1 MDAIGII
8 EALIRQESPH
18 VRSALSKVGV
28 LNLLIDHADREGI
41 GECLG
46 IWSKNKRT
54 HTELALHYGRIVD
67 KLAIVEAPADA
78 EGLLTALARVHANP
92 CLFSWVAAEVRVA
105 QAGALLDR
113 VSRLVDTFAHLASLC
128 VASAGCDAT
137 LNGVVER
144 LVASAPFRE
153 GLAVGATRVDAFVI
167 NVAAKLGVHHPS
179 TIGRLLKSVAPHACA
194 RFTRDRSDVALM
206 PLVAPHVGPDNYE
219 DELLDSRVLRRSV
232 LIDMMYA
239 WSRAGLHLRLTKH
252 PMWSHILESVLCEAM
267 DATAITNRVTTSTA
281 RACSVLLTISCVSSD
296 ALTQA
301 ATSSLR
307 LFLQH
312 HPERFAFETT
322 NNEIVLHSIIAV
334 GRRLGVSDAH
344 LSVYMVD
351 LDRAVCERKRNERS
365 AALGISLTLPDVFH
379 CPITMEVM
387 RDPVVASDGHTYE
400 KASLVRVLQQSNA
413 VSPLTRERLDPSVIV
428 PNLALR
434 KRIRGY
440 ADDVCEVVEEER
452 AKRARV
458 DEHQI

>member
-1 MDAIGII
+1 MDAIGVID
-8 EALIRQESPH
+8 ALIRQESPH

-28 LNLLIDHADREGI
+28 LDLLIDHADRQGI

-67 KLAIVEAPADA
+67 KLAIVEASADA
-78 EGLLTALARVHANP
+78 EGLLAALARLHNSP
-92 CLFSWVAAEVRVA
+92 CLFSLVSPGVRLA
-105 QAGALLDR
+105 QASALLDR
-113 VSRLVDTFAHLASLC
+113 AWLVDPFAHLASLC
-128 VASAGCDAT
+128 VASAGCEAT
-137 LNGVVER
+137 LSGIVDR
-144 LVASAPFRE
+144 LVASTSFRE
-153 GLAVGATRVDAFVI
+153 SLAVGATRVDAFVI
-167 NVAAKLGVHHPS
+167 NVATRLGVYHPS
-179 TIGRLLKSVAPHACA
+179 AMRRLLKTVAPHACA
-194 RFTRDRSDVALM
+194 RFKRDRSDVALM
-206 PLVAPHVGPDNYE
+206 PLVAPHVGADDYE
-219 DELLDSRVLRRSV
+219 DQLLDVCVLRQSI

-239 WSRAGLHLRLTKH
+239 WSRTGLHFRLTKH
-252 PMWSHILESVLCEAM
+252 PMWSYGLESILCEAIE
-267 DATAITNRVTTSTA
+267 ATAITERVTTSSA

-296 ALTQA
+296 VLSAE

-312 HPERFAFETT
+312 HPDRFAFESTD
-322 NNEIVLHSIIAV
+322 NEIVLHSIVAV
-334 GRRLGVSDAH
+334 GRRLGVPDAQ
-344 LSVYMVD
+344 LSGYMLD
-351 LDRAVCERKRNERS
+351 LDRVICERKRSERS

-400 KASLVRVLQQSNA
+400 KASLVRILQQSNA
-413 VSPLTRERLDPSVIV
+413 VSPLTRETLDPSVLV

-440 ADDVCEVVEEER
+440 VDEMCEVVEEER
-452 AKRARV
+452 AKRSRV